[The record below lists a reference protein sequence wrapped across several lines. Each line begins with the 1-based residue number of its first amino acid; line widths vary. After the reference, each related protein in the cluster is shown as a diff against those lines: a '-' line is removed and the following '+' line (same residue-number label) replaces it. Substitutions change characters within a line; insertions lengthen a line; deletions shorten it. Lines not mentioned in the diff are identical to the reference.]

1 AARAADPDVKLF
13 INDYSTE
20 FAGKRGRLL
29 SIVQDLIAR
38 GIPVDG
44 VGHQFHLQI
53 NADPASA
60 LAAIDA
66 VDALGFG
73 LENHATEIDVSVY
86 ADPGECFATGV
97 NCASSYG
104 TRASDV
110 PDAVYAGQA
119 QIYRALFEGF
129 VARDSVTSVSTWG
142 ISDAQSWL
150 NYFPVDRANYPL
162 LFDPDRQPKP
172 ALYAVADP
180 DYVI

>member
-1 AARAADPDVKLF
+1 MKLF
-13 INDYSTE
+13 ITDYNTE
-20 FAGKRGRLL
+20 YAGKRGRVLA
-29 SIVQDLIAR
+29 IVQDLIAR
-38 GIPVDG
+38 GIPIDG

-53 NADPASA
+53 DADPEDA
-60 LAAIDA
+60 LAAVDA
-66 VDALGFG
+66 VDALGLG

-86 ADPGECFATGV
+86 DDPPVCYSTGV
-97 NCASSYG
+97 NCSSSYG

-110 PDAVYAGQA
+110 PDAVYGDQA
-119 QIYRALFEGF
+119 RIYRALFQGF
-129 VARDSVTSVSTWG
+129 AARSSVTSVSTWG
-142 ISDAQSWL
+142 VSDAQSWL